1 MLPII
6 LGSLAAILTAG
17 LAYQAFGRYRDRRR
31 FPPPGRL
38 ISIDHRR
45 LHLREQGSG
54 SPVVILEAGIGGSSL
69 GWALVQPEIAEF
81 TRVCGYDRAGLG
93 WSDAVTPPASVPR
106 MIADLDALLSHIG
119 SPPYVL
125 VGHSFG
131 GLLARAY
138 AHDKP
143 EAVAGLVLLDP
154 VSLAFWAN
162 CSEREKQRLNVGARL
177 SRRGAV
183 LARIGVVRLALS
195 ALLSGGRIFPKMM
208 ARASA
213 GKARTTLDRI
223 VGEIQK
229 LPRGVWPYI
238 ASHWSNPKCLLAMA
252 AYLECLPASAEAAL
266 SMPVPSSVPVTILS
280 AANATRAELDE
291 RDGWARASDRGRHV
305 RLEHSGH
312 WVQLEAPEV
321 VVEAVRQL
329 VDSARL
335 E

>member
-31 FPPPGRL
+31 FPPPGHL
-38 ISIDHRR
+38 IAIDHRR

-54 SPVVILEAGIGGSSL
+54 SPAVILEAGIAGSSL

-81 TRVCGYDRAGLG
+81 TRACSYDRAGLG

-106 MIADLDALLSHIG
+106 MIADLDALLFHIG
-119 SPPYVL
+119 PPPYVL

-131 GLLARAY
+131 GLLVRAY
-138 AHDKP
+138 AHHRP

-154 VSLAFWAN
+154 VSLAFWSN
-162 CSEREKQRLNVGARL
+162 CSEREKQRLMVGASL

-183 LARIGVVRLALS
+183 LARIGVVRLALT
-195 ALLSGGRIFPKMM
+195 ALLSGGRTFPKIM

-213 GKARTTLDRI
+213 GKARSTLDRI

-229 LPRGVWPYI
+229 LPRDVWPYI
-238 ASHWSNPKCLLAMA
+238 ASHWSNPKCLLAVA

-280 AANATRAELDE
+280 ASNATRAELDE
-291 RDGWARASDRGRHV
+291 RDRWARASDRGRHV

-321 VVEAVRQL
+321 VVDAVRQL